1 MKFSHQAGIIVY
13 LDMTV
18 RLLDIFPWRDFLPHR
33 SQNDSWPTQTLDRQV
48 PGMELTG
55 PLHPVLKGMMFQ
67 GSISRL
73 IYKYIPAGSAAV
85 ARVLP
90 LTVAYVEKD
99 RRKRGSQ
106 EAMLSAIHMQSGGEL
121 TTCYMK
127 ISDKI

>member
-73 IYKYIPAGSAAV
+73 VYKYIPAEVPQLHGFCLLRWHMSRKTEGREE
-85 ARVLP
+85 ARKPCCLQYSCS
-90 LTVAYVEKD
+90 LGAN
-99 RRKRGSQ
+99 
-106 EAMLSAIHMQSGGEL
+106 
-121 TTCYMK
+121 
-127 ISDKI
+127 